1 MRNAARRFALFFS
14 CAFVAAT
21 AIGCGNKAPC
31 KTDPT
36 QVDAARAEAETA
48 ATALGSAERDLAAAE
63 ARKAEL
69 TQELNGMGDAAAQRQ
84 RLELL
89 KKGSGR

>member
-1 MRNAARRFALFFS
+1 MRNAAHRIGTFLS
-14 CAFVAAT
+14 CSLLLVA
-21 AIGCGNKAPC
+21 AIGCGNKQPC

-48 ATALGSAERDLAAAE
+48 ATALGSAERDLAAAQ
-63 ARKAEL
+63 ARKTEL
-69 TQELNGMGDAAAQRQ
+69 TQELNQIGDAAAQRE